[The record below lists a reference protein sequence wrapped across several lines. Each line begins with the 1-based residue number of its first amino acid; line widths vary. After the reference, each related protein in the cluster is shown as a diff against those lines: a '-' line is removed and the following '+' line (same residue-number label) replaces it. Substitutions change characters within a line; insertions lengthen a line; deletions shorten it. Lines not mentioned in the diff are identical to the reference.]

1 MKRIVCALLVMC
13 MGLSSACSNPGTD
26 KDKNEKAATLSHEGY
41 TLEQVVV
48 LSRHN
53 IRSPLSGGDSLLGTI
68 TPHEWFEW
76 TSAPSELSVRG
87 GTLEVNMG
95 QYFRKWLEAE
105 GLFPENYHPTEDEV
119 RIYANS
125 KQRTIATAKYFS
137 TGLLPTDD
145 NGVEYH
151 AEFDEMDP
159 VFPPQLTFDSDKYSE
174 DAEAEIMKMY
184 SDDIESLSDNYKLLG
199 DVIDMEDSK
208 AVEDGSV
215 EKLSVDDTTL
225 TLEEGAEP
233 GMSGSLKT
241 ACSVSDAMV
250 LQYYEE
256 DDEKKAAFGNDLGEQ
271 QWENIAEI
279 KDVYGDVLFTAPLV
293 AANVAHP
300 LLEEI
305 ESELEN
311 DDRKFTFL
319 CGHDSNL
326 GSVLAA
332 LGTEEYELPEAIEKK
347 TPIGCKL
354 VFAEYSDSNGEKY
367 MSVDLVYQ
375 TTDQLRDM
383 TLLGLDEPPAIYP
396 VPLSGI
402 ERNGDGLFAEAD
414 VKTKLSDSIAEYDAL
429 KNIYGIQ

>member
-1 MKRIVCALLVMC
+1 MKRLVCAILVMC
-13 MGLSSACSNPGTD
+13 MGLASACSNTGSD
-26 KDKNEKAATLSHEGY
+26 KKQDGEAATLSHEGY

-159 VFPPQLTFDSDKYSE
+159 VFTPQLTFDSDKYSA

-225 TLEEGAEP
+225 TLEE
-233 GMSGSLKT
+233 
-241 ACSVSDAMV
+241 
-250 LQYYEE
+250 
-256 DDEKKAAFGNDLGEQ
+256 
-271 QWENIAEI
+271 
-279 KDVYGDVLFTAPLV
+279 
-293 AANVAHP
+293 
-300 LLEEI
+300 
-305 ESELEN
+305 
-311 DDRKFTFL
+311 
-319 CGHDSNL
+319 
-326 GSVLAA
+326 
-332 LGTEEYELPEAIEKK
+332 
-347 TPIGCKL
+347 
-354 VFAEYSDSNGEKY
+354 
-367 MSVDLVYQ
+367 
-375 TTDQLRDM
+375 
-383 TLLGLDEPPAIYP
+383 
-396 VPLSGI
+396 
-402 ERNGDGLFAEAD
+402 
-414 VKTKLSDSIAEYDAL
+414 
-429 KNIYGIQ
+429 